1 MNKKVLFINTIII
14 FLSLFLFHNIYNLFP
29 NFLTSFLFPVNESL
43 FEHLK
48 LMFTSEII
56 ISLITLLILKLK
68 NIKFSNYILGLLI
81 GVIVT
86 ISLFF
91 LIYLPI
97 YNRYGENLILTMTI
111 YLITLIVGN
120 IIFYLI
126 SKRKHNYL
134 INSISLVIII
144 VITGI
149 LGYLTYNPV
158 KTPFFFDPIN
168 KIYGIKN
175 IKKMSFKKIVKV

>member
-158 KTPFFFDPIN
+158 KTPFFFDSIN
-168 KIYGIKN
+168 EIYGIKN
-175 IKKMSFKKIVKV
+175 IKKNVV

>member
-56 ISLITLLILKLK
+56 ISLITLLVLKLK

-111 YLITLIVGN
+111 YLITLIIGN

-134 INSISLVIII
+134 INSMSLVIII

-168 KIYGIKN
+168 EIYGIKN
-175 IKKMSFKKIVKV
+175 IK